1 MSIFAVFNGTCKKQ
15 IGYMV
20 RTSNVF
26 WNSFLLEFLIISSTQ
41 FHYSIFVTWILLASP
56 LLSMRLAT
64 LTVSPQISYWGFLAP
79 ITPAI
84 TGPWLIPVDHNILV
98 LHALFLFLLLQNIL
112 KLRKEGASW
121 NWELEAID
129 TLCYYYTTGWT
140 STCYIP
146 IWVIFLVRGS
156 WYLINKNIYTLSFWF
171 S

>member
-1 MSIFAVFNGTCKKQ
+1 
-15 IGYMV
+15 MV
-20 RTSNVF
+20 LTSNVF

-41 FHYSIFVTWILLASP
+41 FHHSIFVTWILLASP

-98 LHALFLFLLLQNIL
+98 LHALFLFLLLENIL

-121 NWELEAID
+121 NWELEARY
-129 TLCYYYTTGWT
+129 LVLLLYHRVNKHLL
-140 STCYIP
+140 YIP